1 MQVWDYRNCMPKS
14 GISVSLADKFPVF
27 QKVRLQIGMENVVN
41 DMSSICDASWT
52 YCDLLVSMLY
62 W

>member
-1 MQVWDYRNCMPKS
+1 MPKS

-27 QKVRLQIGMENVVN
+27 HKVRLQIGMENVVN
-41 DMSSICDASWT
+41 DMSSICDDSWT
-52 YCDLLVSMLY
+52 YRDLLVSMLY

>member
-14 GISVSLADKFPVF
+14 GTSLSFEDKFPVF
-27 QKVRLQIGMENVVN
+27 QKVLLQMGMENVVN
-41 DMSSICDASWT
+41 DMPSISDDSWA
-52 YCDLLVSMLY
+52 YRDLLVSMLR